1 VAAGEL
7 ESLCLARLI
16 MPARVVCGGVY
27 GNEEVQL
34 EIVCIIW
41 QVSDRD
47 WLSSV
52 WILLALFNESDY

>member
-1 VAAGEL
+1 
-7 ESLCLARLI
+7 